1 MGDMA
6 VQSATDRLIDTLNS
20 AELTLGEFLAALVVL
35 IIGVVIGRLAGR
47 YIGKWF
53 RRSETVPDVIA
64 ADVAA
69 GVRWFI
75 YLLAIGT
82 AFAVMGVNV
91 AWFGLAA
98 IGALLVAVLVLRPQV
113 ENLAAGMVLTVR
125 PAFTLGDVI
134 EVERKV
140 GSVVEI
146 GSHSTAIETIEGK
159 RFHMPNSE
167 LLGQTV
173 TVYSAKE
180 TRRTEFDLALEPH
193 TDLDHATSVITDAL
207 AKAPI
212 IASDP
217 APDVVASKFDANAV
231 RLTVRIW
238 FPSNM
243 ISDAPALDAA
253 IRATYAALE
262 AAGIELDVV
271 DISITG
277 PPPTGPPPRGA
288 EDV

>member
-1 MGDMA
+1 MIHMA
-6 VQSATDRLIDTLNS
+6 AQSVTDDLIDTLNS
-20 AELTLGEFLAALVVL
+20 AELSLGEFLAALVIL
-35 IIGVVIGRLAGR
+35 IIGVLVGRLAGR
-47 YIGKWF
+47 YTGRWF
-53 RRSETVPDVIA
+53 RRSKTVPDVIA

-69 GVRWFI
+69 GVRWLI
-75 YLLAIGT
+75 YLLAIGI
-82 AFAVMGVNV
+82 AFRVMGVDV
-91 AWFGLAA
+91 AWFALAA
-98 IGALLVAVLVLRPQV
+98 IVVLLVAVLVVRPQV
-113 ENLAAGMVLTVR
+113 ENLAAGIVLTVR
-125 PAFTLGDVI
+125 PAFSLGDVI
-134 EVERKV
+134 EVDRRV

-193 TDLDHATSVITDAL
+193 TDLEYATSVITDAL
-207 AKAPI
+207 AHAPI
-212 IASDP
+212 IVSDP
-217 APDVVASKFDANAV
+217 APDVVASKFDAATV

-262 AAGIELDVV
+262 GAGLELGVI
-271 DISITG
+271 DISISG
-277 PPPTGPPPRGA
+277 PRLDDTEEP
-288 EDV
+288 

>member
-1 MGDMA
+1 MIHMA
-6 VQSATDRLIDTLNS
+6 AQSVTDDLIDTLNS
-20 AELTLGEFLAALVVL
+20 AELSLGEFLAALVIL
-35 IIGVVIGRLAGR
+35 IIGVLVGRLAGR
-47 YIGKWF
+47 YTGRWF
-53 RRSETVPDVIA
+53 RRSKTVPDVIA

-69 GVRWFI
+69 GVRWLI
-75 YLLAIGT
+75 YLLAIGI
-82 AFAVMGVNV
+82 AFRVIGVDV
-91 AWFGLAA
+91 AWFALAA
-98 IGALLVAVLVLRPQV
+98 IVVLLVAVLVVRPQV
-113 ENLAAGMVLTVR
+113 ENLAAGIVLTVR
-125 PAFTLGDVI
+125 PAFSLGDVI
-134 EVERKV
+134 EVDRRV

-159 RFHMPNSE
+159 QFHMPNSE

-207 AKAPI
+207 AHAPI
-212 IASDP
+212 IVSDP
-217 APDVVASKFDANAV
+217 APDVVASKFDAATV

-243 ISDAPALDAA
+243 LSDAPALDAA

-262 AAGIELDVV
+262 GAGLELGVI

-277 PPPTGPPPRGA
+277 PRLDDTEEP
-288 EDV
+288 

>member
-1 MGDMA
+1 MIHMA
-6 VQSATDRLIDTLNS
+6 AQSVTDDLIDTLNS
-20 AELTLGEFLAALVVL
+20 AELSLGEFLAALVIL
-35 IIGVVIGRLAGR
+35 IIGVLVGRLAGR
-47 YIGKWF
+47 YTGRWF
-53 RRSETVPDVIA
+53 RRSKTVPDVIA

-69 GVRWFI
+69 GVRWLI
-75 YLLAIGT
+75 YLLAIGI
-82 AFAVMGVNV
+82 AFRVMGVDV
-91 AWFGLAA
+91 AWFALAA
-98 IGALLVAVLVLRPQV
+98 IVVLLVAVLVVRPQV
-113 ENLAAGMVLTVR
+113 ENLAAGIVLTVR
-125 PAFTLGDVI
+125 PAFSLGDVI
-134 EVERKV
+134 EVDRRV

-207 AKAPI
+207 AHAPI
-212 IASDP
+212 IVSDP
-217 APDVVASKFDANAV
+217 APDVVASKFDAATV

-243 ISDAPALDAA
+243 LSDAPALDAA

-262 AAGIELDVV
+262 GAGLELGVI

-277 PPPTGPPPRGA
+277 PRLDDTEEP
-288 EDV
+288 

>member
-1 MGDMA
+1 MIHMA
-6 VQSATDRLIDTLNS
+6 AQSVTDDLIDTLNS
-20 AELTLGEFLAALVVL
+20 AELSLGEFLAALVIL
-35 IIGVVIGRLAGR
+35 IIGVLVGRLAGR
-47 YIGKWF
+47 YTGRWF
-53 RRSETVPDVIA
+53 RRSKTVPDVIA

-69 GVRWFI
+69 GVRWLI

-82 AFAVMGVNV
+82 AFRVIGVDV
-91 AWFGLAA
+91 AWFALAA
-98 IGALLVAVLVLRPQV
+98 IVVLLVAVLVVRPQV
-113 ENLAAGMVLTVR
+113 ENLAAGIVLTVR
-125 PAFTLGDVI
+125 PAFSLGDVI
-134 EVERKV
+134 EVDRRV

-207 AKAPI
+207 AHAPI
-212 IASDP
+212 IVSDP
-217 APDVVASKFDANAV
+217 APDVVASKFDAATV

-243 ISDAPALDAA
+243 LSDAPALDAA

-262 AAGIELDVV
+262 GAGLELGVI

-277 PPPTGPPPRGA
+277 PRLDDTEEP
-288 EDV
+288 

>member
-1 MGDMA
+1 MIHMA
-6 VQSATDRLIDTLNS
+6 AQSVTDDLIDTLNS
-20 AELTLGEFLAALVVL
+20 AELSLGEFLAALVIL
-35 IIGVVIGRLAGR
+35 IIGVLVGRLAGR
-47 YIGKWF
+47 YTGRWF
-53 RRSETVPDVIA
+53 RRSKTVPDVIA

-69 GVRWFI
+69 GVRWLI
-75 YLLAIGT
+75 YLLAIGI
-82 AFAVMGVNV
+82 AFRVMGVDV
-91 AWFGLAA
+91 AWFALAA
-98 IGALLVAVLVLRPQV
+98 IVVLLVAVLVVRPQV
-113 ENLAAGMVLTVR
+113 ENLAAGIVLTVR
-125 PAFTLGDVI
+125 PAFSLGDVI
-134 EVERKV
+134 EVDRRV

-207 AKAPI
+207 AHAPI
-212 IASDP
+212 IVSDP
-217 APDVVASKFDANAV
+217 APDVVASKFDAATV

-262 AAGIELDVV
+262 GAELELGVI
-271 DISITG
+271 DISISG
-277 PPPTGPPPRGA
+277 PRLDGTEEP
-288 EDV
+288 